1 MSDRPQLI
9 GIILCELILQDV
21 LRRDAI
27 SCVNIHSGIMTQGFP
42 TQLPLIYA
50 FAQLTGI
57 KKAFSYQF
65 TVIDPTGKVVGSS
78 PLTKVDEIL
87 QDNVTH
93 KIINAFT
100 GLTFEKEG
108 TYDIV
113 LVVDQQQAG
122 ALPFQVVLAPPPPAQ
137 QQPVTA

>member
-1 MSDRPQLI
+1 
-9 GIILCELILQDV
+9 
-21 LRRDAI
+21 
-27 SCVNIHSGIMTQGFP
+27 MTQGFP

-50 FAQLTGI
+50 FAQLAGV
-57 KKAFSYQF
+57 KKPFAYQF
-65 TVIDPTGKVVGSS
+65 TVVDPEGKVVGSS

-108 TYDIV
+108 TYEFI

-122 ALPFQVVLAPPPPAQ
+122 SLPFQVVLAPQ
-137 QQPVTA
+137 QPPVTA